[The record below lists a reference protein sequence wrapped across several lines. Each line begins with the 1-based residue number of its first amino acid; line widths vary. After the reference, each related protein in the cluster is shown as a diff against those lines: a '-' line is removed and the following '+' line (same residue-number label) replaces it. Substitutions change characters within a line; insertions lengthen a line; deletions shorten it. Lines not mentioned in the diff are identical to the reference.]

1 MVLVVEVETMR
12 ASEAR
17 GAGSSPAEDAMAM
30 SVNGRPL
37 GPQPGNGGFNS
48 PHRHCAPIVHWLD
61 RRAFNPEK
69 ADRNRLGVL
78 HARVV

>member
-1 MVLVVEVETMR
+1 
-12 ASEAR
+12 
-17 GAGSSPAEDAMAM
+17 MAM

-48 PHRHCAPIVHWLD
+48 PHRHQAPIVHWLD
-61 RRAFNPEK
+61 RRVFNPEK
-69 ADRNRLGVL
+69 ADRNRLGVQ